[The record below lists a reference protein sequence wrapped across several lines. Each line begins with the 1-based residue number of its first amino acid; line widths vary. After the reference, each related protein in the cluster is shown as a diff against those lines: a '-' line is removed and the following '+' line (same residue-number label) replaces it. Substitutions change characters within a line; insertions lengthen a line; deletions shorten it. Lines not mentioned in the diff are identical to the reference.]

1 MNRTD
6 RLEFER
12 QLVDK
17 SQKLDDAMRL
27 NKPIETARAREELQ
41 QHMRYMNS

>member
-1 MNRTD
+1 MNKSD
-6 RLEFER
+6 RLEYEK

-27 NKPIETARAREELQ
+27 NKPIAEARAREELQ

>member
-1 MNRTD
+1 MNKSD

-17 SQKLDDAMRL
+17 SQKLDDAMRAG
-27 NKPIETARAREELQ
+27 KKKVEARAREELN
-41 QHMRYMNS
+41 QHMRYL